1 MPRLAAKK
9 DANHDEIAEVFRKLG
24 WQWTDTYQLGM
35 GFPDGVISRPG
46 MNILIEVKSEKG
58 TLTPEEK
65 RFQKRFVGPL
75 YYVRSVEEAQ
85 VVDALQKCRESRRG
99 K

>member
-1 MPRLAAKK
+1 
-9 DANHDEIAEVFRKLG
+9 
-24 WQWTDTYQLGM
+24 
-35 GFPDGVISRPG
+35 